1 MSTKLWYDSFVDEWI
16 HALPLGNGRIGA
28 MVYGNPRRELIEIN
42 EESLWSGH
50 QLREK
55 YHATPEILAEI
66 RSLIAEERLTEAV
79 DLSRK
84 TFLSDPPRVRFY
96 ESFGEVMIDYADK
109 SEATAY
115 RKELELSEAIAT
127 VTWKKGDTR
136 FCSETFVSEAYDV
149 LVHRVEADGA
159 PFSCNVTMKRKQD
172 AYTSSFTPDTLLLNG
187 RIVFETTPQHG
198 EGGEGMAFGG
208 LLHIQ
213 TDGQLVYHRDFTE
226 VQNATTLTLYGAV
239 ATNYNV
245 KTFDID
251 ESIDY
256 RAIIRRQIEQV
267 KTVPYA
273 EVREAHIR
281 DHQKWFSNVELTL
294 DAPAYEDVPTDRR
307 LKAIR
312 DGDSSDPDLYT
323 LYYNFGRYL
332 LIESSGKR
340 ATLPANLQGIW
351 CHDFRPPWGSDY
363 HTNINLQMNYWPAET
378 SNCSDTVA
386 PLTHYV
392 SMLAKFGAQ
401 TARELFGADGWTVN
415 HTSDVFGRTGIHD
428 GVDWG
433 FFPMAGPWMC
443 LSLWEHYEHTNDV
456 GYLRD
461 IYPILAGSCRFI
473 CDFLT
478 EAPDGTLISTPSNS
492 PENAFF
498 YTEPRTGERAISRF
512 TQNATIDT
520 QIIYAVLTRI
530 IHACRV
536 LGEDPDLADRMSG
549 VLQKLPPLKIS
560 ERYGTIC
567 EWYKD
572 YEEVEPG
579 HRHVSHLFALHPAD
593 QINPDTP
600 ELFEAAKRTIARR
613 IEHGG
618 GATGW
623 SRAWTVNFFA
633 RLKDGNGAL
642 SHLQYLLAHCTE
654 DNLFDTHPP
663 FQIDGNFGGTAG
675 INEMLIQSH
684 RGTPDHRVI
693 NLLPALPDAWKN
705 GSVKGLKSR
714 GGFVF
719 DMVWLDGCLADV
731 TVTATSNKLLE
742 LALPKDGN
750 LPTSDTPYTVTN
762 SVLQVPLA
770 AGESIRLLWGR
781 NE

>member
-1 MSTKLWYDSFVDEWI
+1 MSTKLWYDRFVDDWMR
-16 HALPLGNGRIGA
+16 ALPLGNGRVGA
-28 MVYGNPRRELIEIN
+28 MLYGNPQRECIEIN
-42 EESLWSGH
+42 EESLWSGR
-50 QLREK
+50 QIREE
-55 YHATPEILAEI
+55 YHATPETLAKI
-66 RSLIAEERLTEAV
+66 RALIAEERLQEAV
-79 DLSRK
+79 ELSRE
-84 TFLSDPPRVRFY
+84 TFLAFPSFVRFY
-96 ESFGEVMIDYADK
+96 ESFGEVFVDYSDK
-109 SEATAY
+109 SEYTDY

-127 VTWKKGDTR
+127 VTWKKGDTAYR
-136 FCSETFVSEAYDV
+136 SETFVSEEYDV
-149 LVHRVEADGA
+149 LVHRVEANA

-172 AYTSSFTPDTLLLNG
+172 AYTGAVAADTLLMNG
-187 RIVFETTPQHG
+187 RIIYETTPQHG

-208 LLHIQ
+208 ILHIQ
-213 TDGQLVYHRDFTE
+213 TDGQLVYHHDYTE
-226 VQNATTLTLYGAV
+226 VKDANYITLLGAF

-256 RAIIRRQIEQV
+256 RAITRAQLERV
-267 KTVPYA
+267 KTVPYGEIRA
-273 EVREAHIR
+273 RHIR
-281 DHQKWFSNVELTL
+281 DHQKWFGSVALEL
-294 DAPAYEDVPTDRR
+294 DAPHMEDVPTDRR
-307 LKAIR
+307 LELIR
-312 DGDSSDPDLYT
+312 EDGHTDLDLYT

-392 SMLAKFGAQ
+392 KMLAHFGSQ
-401 TARELFGADGWTVN
+401 TARELFNADGWTVN

-443 LSLWEHYEHTNDV
+443 LSLWEHYEHTNDLA
-456 GYLRD
+456 YLRE
-461 IYPILAGSCRFI
+461 IYPILTGSCRFI

-498 YTEPRTGERAISRF
+498 YTEPLTGERAISLF
-512 TQNATIDT
+512 TQHATIDT
-520 QIIYAVLTRI
+520 QIIYALLTRT
-530 IHACRV
+530 IHACAV
-536 LGEDPDLADRMSG
+536 LDEDADLAEKLAD
-549 VLQKLPPLKIS
+549 VLKKLPPMQIS

-593 QINPDTP
+593 QINADTP

-613 IEHGG
+613 LAHGG

-623 SRAWTVNFFA
+623 SRAWTVNFCA
-633 RLKDGNGAL
+633 RLMDGDEAL
-642 SHLQYLLAHCTE
+642 THLRYLLTHCTE
-654 DNLFDTHPP
+654 ANLFDIHPP

-684 RGTPDHRVI
+684 RGTPDHRIVD
-693 NLLPALPDAWKN
+693 LLPALPSEWKN

-714 GGFVF
+714 GGFIF
-719 DMVWLDGCLADV
+719 DMAWADGRLTDV
-731 TVTATSNKLLE
+731 TVTATSDKLLE
-742 LALPKDGN
+742 LALPADGT
-750 LPTSDTPYTVTN
+750 LP
-762 SVLQVPLA
+762 A
-770 AGESIRLLWGR
+770 ADHPFTCDGAILRAELTAGKSIHLHFTR
-781 NE
+781 

>member
-1 MSTKLWYDSFVDEWI
+1 MSTKLWYDRFVDEWI
-16 HALPLGNGRIGA
+16 RALPLGNGRVGA
-28 MVYGNPRRELIEIN
+28 MVYGNPHREILEIN
-42 EESLWSGH
+42 EESLWSGR
-50 QLREK
+50 QIREK
-55 YHATPEILAEI
+55 YHATPETLAKI
-66 RSLIAEERLTEAV
+66 RALISEERLAEAV
-79 DLSRK
+79 ELSRQ
-84 TFLSDPPRVRFY
+84 TFLSDPPFVRFY

-109 SEATAY
+109 EEPTAY
-115 RKELELSEAIAT
+115 RKELELSEAMAT
-127 VTWKKGDTR
+127 ITWQKGETR
-136 FCSETFVSEAYDV
+136 YCSETFISEGYDV
-149 LVHRVEADGA
+149 LVHHVTAEGQ
-159 PFSCNVTMKRKQD
+159 PFSCNVTLKRKQD
-172 AYTSSFTPDTLLLNG
+172 AYTGATSADTLLMNG
-187 RIVFETTPQHG
+187 RIIYETTPQHG

-208 LLHIQ
+208 ILRIR
-213 TDGQLVYHRDFTE
+213 TDGELVYHHDYTE
-226 VQNATTLTLYGAV
+226 VKNATTLTLLGAF

-245 KTFDID
+245 QAFDID

-256 RAIIRRQIEQV
+256 RAIIRGQMDRV
-267 KTVPYA
+267 WDVPYEELRA
-273 EVREAHIR
+273 AHIR
-281 DHQKWFSNVELTL
+281 DHKAYFSKVELKL
-294 DAPAYEDVPTDRR
+294 DAPACEDVPTDRR
-307 LKAIR
+307 LEAVKNGSQA
-312 DGDSSDPDLYT
+312 DLDLYT

-351 CHDFRPPWGSDY
+351 CHDFRPPWGADY

-378 SNCSDTVA
+378 SNCSETVA

-392 SMLAKFGAQ
+392 KMLAKFGAQ

-443 LSLWEHYEHTNDV
+443 LSLWEHYEHTNDED
-456 GYLRD
+456 YLRE

-473 CDFLT
+473 CDFLV

-498 YTEPRTGERAISRF
+498 YTEPLTGQRAISRF
-512 TQNATIDT
+512 TQHATIDT
-520 QIIYAVLTRI
+520 QIIYALLTRT
-530 IHACRV
+530 IHACNR
-536 LGEDPDLADRMSG
+536 LGEDADLAERLAE
-549 VLQKLPPLKIS
+549 VLRRLPPMQIG

-593 QINPDTP
+593 QITSDTP

-613 IEHGG
+613 LAHGG

-623 SRAWTVNFFA
+623 SRAWTVSFCA
-633 RLKDGNGAL
+633 RLGDGDAAL
-642 SHLQYLLAHCTE
+642 EHLHYLLANCTE
-654 DNLFDTHPP
+654 PNLFDTHPP

-684 RGTPDHRVI
+684 RGTPDHRI
-693 NLLPALPDAWKN
+693 IDLLPALPDDWQS
-705 GSVKGLKSR
+705 GSVKGLVSR

-719 DMVWLDGCLADV
+719 DMAWSDGRLTDV
-731 TVTATSNKLLE
+731 TVTATTSNR
-742 LALPKDGN
+742 LALAIPADAPRADRPCTCDG
-750 LPTSDTPYTVTN
+750 
-762 SVLQVPLA
+762 SVLHADLS
-770 AGESIRLLWGR
+770 AGEQLHLRYTH
-781 NE
+781 